1 MAQFTVDVTAT
12 YRDVVIVEAESAD
25 EARRLVSQEGYADG
39 ADYVVSVDNDA
50 DPEIEVQAVILSEED
65 ES

>member
-12 YRDVVIVEAESAD
+12 YRDVVVVEAESAE
-25 EARRLVSQEGYADG
+25 EARRLVAEEGYPDG

-50 DPEIEVQAVILSEED
+50 DPEIVVQAVTLSEED

>member
-12 YRDVVIVEAESAD
+12 YRDVVVVEAESAD
-25 EARRLVSQEGYADG
+25 EARQLVREGGYADG
-39 ADYVVSVDNDA
+39 ADYVVSVDNDPE
-50 DPEIEVQAVILSEED
+50 PEIEVQAVTLSEED